1 MGAELREV
9 CWVCFAIDGNVAD
22 DVRAV
27 VYTVLD
33 VGGEVRG
40 YILVVMEI
48 IQRDDGKVEETGD
61 FLSDQHK
68 RHIKVIKIK

>member
-1 MGAELREV
+1 MGAELRDV
-9 CWVCFAIDGNVAD
+9 RRVGFAIDGDVAD
-22 DVRAV
+22 NVRAV

-33 VGGEVRG
+33 VGGEVGG

-48 IQRDDGKVEETGD
+48 IQRDDRKGEETGD

-68 RHIKVIKIK
+68 T